1 MNSWL
6 RRRTAR
12 QHTGER
18 PRATR
23 NRPRQAK
30 HGRAGHAGGV
40 KAPAKELLSQL
51 EDGGDVLGS
60 PSVDHADKAVQPAQR
75 QRGFLSRS
83 PSSHGGSRLY
93 FPQPRG
99 RTLGLE
105 RLPSWPSSCPLNVR
119 PGIPDTVQ
127 LEHTLGISSYTR
139 RDSHPEAP
147 SGDVVAPLQ
156 SACRILELI
165 PSSDQR
171 SKRIDH
177 TSA

>member
-1 MNSWL
+1 MSHKTCNPVTPPS
-6 RRRTAR
+6 REQAAHGT
-12 QHTGER
+12 
-18 PRATR
+18 PR
-23 NRPRQAK
+23 
-30 HGRAGHAGGV
+30 V
-40 KAPAKELLSQL
+40 
-51 EDGGDVLGS
+51 GS
-60 PSVDHADKAVQPAQR
+60 PSSYR
-75 QRGFLSRS
+75 
-83 PSSHGGSRLY
+83 GSRLF

-119 PGIPDTVQ
+119 PDIPDTVQ

-156 SACRILELI
+156 SACRTLELI